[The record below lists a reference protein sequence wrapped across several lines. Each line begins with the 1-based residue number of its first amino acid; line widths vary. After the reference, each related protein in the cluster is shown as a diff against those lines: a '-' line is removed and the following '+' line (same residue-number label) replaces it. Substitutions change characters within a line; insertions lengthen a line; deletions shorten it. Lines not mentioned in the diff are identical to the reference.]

1 MLEAPVL
8 SRTQKA
14 LLWPQQLLNPT
25 TRHRREDRTEAKRT
39 ATFAT
44 HQNEIAFPDAE
55 KKKRVTKTHMAGVR
69 DMELSGILATQ
80 RAKQLHR
87 FALAARTRPTR
98 LVDGLHLLAKSTP
111 FERRQ
116 STDKLDGEF

>member
-1 MLEAPVL
+1 MIVPD
-8 SRTQKA
+8 
-14 LLWPQQLLNPT
+14 T
-25 TRHRREDRTEAKRT
+25 THFRRGEEMVEKSINSPFICSLFCCMQ

-87 FALAARTRPTR
+87 FALAVRTRPTR